1 MEQLGIKI
9 QNECK
14 KHTET
19 DPIAIF
25 NSVTKCD
32 FVRMHGPEHHII
44 DGSCLLVAFKNAG
57 GDIDLAEGLN
67 WVLTQGLKVPGAA
80 CAHWG
85 ICGAVTSLGSALSFI
100 DKTTPLSTDG
110 SWGNHML
117 FTAKAAEGIGRL
129 NGPRCCK
136 RDAYISFEAAIDYI
150 NEHYDVTLT
159 KSSILCEYSHKNQ
172 QCIGDRC
179 PYHKEI

>member
-1 MEQLGIKI
+1 MEELGLKI
-9 QNECK
+9 LEECK

-32 FVRMHGPEHHII
+32 FIRMHGPEHHIV
-44 DGSCLLVAFKNAG
+44 DGACLLVAFKNAG
-57 GDIDLAEGLN
+57 GKINLDEGLK
-67 WVLTQGLKVPGAA
+67 WVMTQGMKVPGAV

-85 ICGAVTSLGSALSFI
+85 ICGAVISLGTALSFI
-100 DKTTPLSTDG
+100 DGTSPLSTDG
-110 SWGNHML
+110 TWGNHML
-117 FTAKAAEGIGRL
+117 FTAKAAEGIGRV

-150 NEHYDVTLT
+150 KENYGVELT
-159 KSSILCEYSHKNQ
+159 KSAFKCDFSNRNQ
-172 QCIGDRC
+172 QCIGGNC
-179 PYHKEI
+179 PYHV